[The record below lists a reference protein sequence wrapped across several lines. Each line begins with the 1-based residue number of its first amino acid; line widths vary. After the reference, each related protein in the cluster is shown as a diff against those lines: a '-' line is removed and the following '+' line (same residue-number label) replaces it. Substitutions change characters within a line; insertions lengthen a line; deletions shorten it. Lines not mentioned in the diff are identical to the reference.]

1 MPPIFALV
9 DCNNFYASCE
19 RLFNPRLIGR
29 PIIVLSN
36 NDGCVIARSNEA
48 KAAGIAMGQP
58 FHECAS
64 LIRRHQIAVFSA
76 NFGLY
81 GDLSHRVM
89 QTLERFTPTVEV
101 YSIDEAFLI
110 LPAQSG
116 EDPVPLAHR
125 IRQTIR
131 RETGIPVSIGI
142 GPTRVLAKL
151 ANKIA
156 KRTPALDGVSD
167 LTPLPHRND
176 CLTRTAVEEIW
187 GIGSHLTRRLAAI
200 GIRTAADLRDADPA
214 RIQTVLT
221 VQGTRIVHELRGRAC
236 IDLDDLSVPR
246 KSLTCSRSFGRPVT
260 GLDELREAVVAY
272 VSRAAE
278 KLRAQHSLAE
288 VVQVYIRTN
297 PFQPSA
303 PQYGAAATLRLPEPS
318 DHTPTLAAVAGRAV
332 ATIYRPG
339 YVYHKAA
346 VLFFGLCPRD
356 HRPRDLFASHS
367 AADEIRQTRLMT
379 ALDSLNAAFGRH
391 TVQLASAG
399 LEQPWKMRQNHRS
412 LSFTTRWT
420 ELPVVIAGWERPKKK
435 MLCAP
440 V

>member
-1 MPPIFALV
+1 
-9 DCNNFYASCE
+9 
-19 RLFNPRLIGR
+19 
-29 PIIVLSN
+29 
-36 NDGCVIARSNEA
+36 
-48 KAAGIAMGQP
+48 
-58 FHECAS
+58 
-64 LIRRHQIAVFSA
+64 
-76 NFGLY
+76 
-81 GDLSHRVM
+81 
-89 QTLERFTPTVEV
+89 
-101 YSIDEAFLI
+101 
-110 LPAQSG
+110 
-116 EDPVPLAHR
+116 
-125 IRQTIR
+125 
-131 RETGIPVSIGI
+131 
-142 GPTRVLAKL
+142 
-151 ANKIA
+151 
-156 KRTPALDGVSD
+156 
-167 LTPLPHRND
+167 
-176 CLTRTAVEEIW
+176 
-187 GIGSHLTRRLAAI
+187 
-200 GIRTAADLRDADPA
+200 
-214 RIQTVLT
+214 
-221 VQGTRIVHELRGRAC
+221 
-236 IDLDDLSVPR
+236 
-246 KSLTCSRSFGRPVT
+246 
-260 GLDELREAVVAY
+260 
-272 VSRAAE
+272 
-278 KLRAQHSLAE
+278 
-288 VVQVYIRTN
+288 VQVYIRTN